1 MMSLRLAV
9 LALLALSVNAANP
22 IRRVV
27 TLLQDMQKKIDAE
40 GERDK
45 ELFDKFMCY
54 CQTGAGDLEKSI
66 KAAETKMPAV
76 TAELQEAKS
85 QKVQLE
91 EDPKSHKQTRLDAND
106 AVAEAKAIREREAAA
121 YAKESSDHDTNIK
134 ALEKAIDAISKGMGS
149 FLQTSAAN
157 VVRRLIVDIDLSS
170 VDRDIMA
177 SFLSQKQEDGYAP
190 QSGQIVGIL
199 KQMKDTMEGNLA
211 SLTKDENAATA
222 SFEELVGAK
231 QKEIA
236 ANSKAIEAKTA
247 RHGKTGVKIEE
258 LREDLEDTSA
268 SYDEDKKF
276 LADLDK
282 NCATKKEEWD
292 AVKKT
297 RAEELLAIAETIK
310 ILNDDDALD
319 LFKKT
324 LPSPSL
330 LQITL
335 KSQEVRRQALKA
347 LSAARHSSSSNGSDT
362 RLDLIALAIRGK
374 KVSFDKVLKMI
385 DVMVKLLGDEQN
397 SDNDKKVYCE
407 KELDKNEDI
416 KKELDLDISDL
427 TKTIEETEEAISTL
441 GEEIAALVAGI
452 KALDKS
458 VSDATKNRKEENEE
472 YKSTMAANTAAKE
485 LLKIAKNRLNKFY
498 NPKMYKAP
506 PKRELSAEER
516 ISVNMGGTA
525 SPTPAPGGIA
535 GTGVTVLAQV
545 ASHTQRS
552 SGSEAPPPPPETF
565 GPYTKK
571 GQESSGVLAMVDM
584 LVADLDKEMQ
594 EMGVEEKDAQADY
607 EKYIADSADKRAA
620 DSKSIEEKESA
631 KAAAEEA
638 LGKAKLEKKS
648 KAKESYATAVLL
660 RDLHLE
666 CDWVL
671 SNFETRKQARA
682 GEVDALKKA
691 KAVLSGS
698 DYALLQTSRHFLAQ
712 RHA

>member
-1 MMSLRLAV
+1 MMSLRLAI
-9 LALLALSVNAANP
+9 LALLAVGVSGANP

-27 TLLQDMQKKIDAE
+27 TLLQDMQKKIEAE

-66 KAAETKMPAV
+66 KAAEAKIPAV
-76 TAELQEAKS
+76 TSDLQEAKA
-85 QKVQLE
+85 QKSQLE
-91 EDPKSHKQTRLDAND
+91 EDLKSHKQARSEAKD
-106 AVAEAKAIREREAAA
+106 AVAEAKALRAKEAAA
-121 YAKESSDHDTNIK
+121 YAKESSDHDANIK
-134 ALEKAIDAISKGMGS
+134 ALEKAIAAITKGMSGS
-149 FLQTSAAN
+149 FLQTGTAAAI
-157 VVRRLIVDIDLSS
+157 RRLTIDMDLSS
-170 VDRDIMA
+170 ADRDIMSA
-177 SFLSQKQEDGYAP
+177 FLSQKQEGSYAP
-190 QSGQIVGIL
+190 QSGQINGIL
-199 KQMKDTMEGNLA
+199 KQMKDTMEGDLA
-211 SLTKDENAATA
+211 SLTKNEKATIAA
-222 SFEELVGAK
+222 FEDLVAAK
-231 QKEIA
+231 EKEIK
-236 ANSKAIEAKTA
+236 ANSKAIEAKTD
-247 RHGKTGVKIEE
+247 RHGKVGVKIEE

-276 LADLDK
+276 LTDLDK
-282 NCATKKEEWD
+282 NCATKKKEWEV
-292 AVKKT
+292 VKKT
-297 RAEELLAIAETIK
+297 RAEELLAIADTIK
-310 ILNDDDALD
+310 ILNDDDSLD
-319 LFKKT
+319 LFKKA

-330 LQITL
+330 LQTTL
-335 KSQEVRRQALKA
+335 KSQEVKQRALRA
-347 LSAARHSSSSNGSDT
+347 LNVARHSSGSDT

-385 DVMVKLLGDEQN
+385 DDMVKLLGDEQN
-397 SDNDKKVYCE
+397 SDNDKKAYCE

-427 TKTIEETEEAISTL
+427 TKTIEETEEAIATF
-441 GEEIAALVAGI
+441 GEEISALAAGI

-458 VSDATKNRKEENEE
+458 VGDATKNRKEENEE
-472 YKSTMAANTAAKE
+472 YKSTMAADTAAKE

-498 NPKMYKAP
+498 NPKMYKAA

-545 ASHTQRS
+545 AVHTRRS

-571 GQESSGVLAMVDM
+571 GQESSGVLSMVD
-584 LVADLDKEMQ
+584 LLIADLDKEMQ
-594 EMGVEEKDAQADY
+594 EMEVEEKDAQADY
-607 EKYIADSADKRAA
+607 EKYIADSADKRTN

-648 KAKESYATAVLL
+648 KVKESYATAVLL

-666 CDWVL
+666 CDWLL

-691 KAVLSGS
+691 KAVLSGA
-698 DYALLQTSRHFLAQ
+698 DFALLQMSRHFLAQ